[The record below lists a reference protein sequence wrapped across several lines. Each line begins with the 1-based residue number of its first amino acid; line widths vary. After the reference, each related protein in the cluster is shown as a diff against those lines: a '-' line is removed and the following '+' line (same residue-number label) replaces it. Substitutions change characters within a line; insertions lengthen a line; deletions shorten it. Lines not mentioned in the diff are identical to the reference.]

1 VIPWTPQL
9 LLVSLIVAG
18 AAMLKGVTG
27 FGFPLVA
34 VPLLSTIL
42 GPRVAIPMLAIP
54 TMLSNVI
61 VVRRGGGSRPTVP
74 LVVILAGLGVGTVA
88 GALLIKTLD
97 QRLLSVLV
105 GAVSLLYVAATA
117 FRLTT
122 LIPRRAGE
130 RAAPVIGLVA
140 GVIGGATGIFAPF
153 LASYLHL
160 LGLAKRE
167 FVFWITMM
175 FFVSNI
181 VQITSYLHLGLYAGA
196 VWGLSLVQC
205 VPMAVGTW
213 SGLLVQDRLSPQM
226 FNRVVLGIV
235 FLSSL
240 NLLAHGFMR

>member
-1 VIPWTPQL
+1 MTFGPSDL
-9 LLVSLIVAG
+9 LLVSVIVAG
-18 AAMLKGVTG
+18 AATLKGVTG

-42 GPRVAIPMLAIP
+42 GPRVAIPMIAIP

-61 VVRRGGGSRPTVP
+61 VVSRGGGSRATVA
-74 LVVILAGLGVGTVA
+74 LVGILAGLALGTIA

-105 GAVSLLYVAATA
+105 GGVTLLYVAATA

-122 LIPRRAGE
+122 LIPPALGE
-130 RAAPVIGLVA
+130 RAAPAIGLLA
-140 GVIGGATGIFAPF
+140 GLIGGATGIFAPF

-160 LGLAKRE
+160 MRLAKRE

-175 FFVSNI
+175 FFVSNV
-181 VQITSYLHLGLYAGA
+181 VQIGSYYHLGLYAGA
-196 VWGLSLVQC
+196 VLAMSLAEC
-205 VPMAVGTW
+205 IPMAVGTW
-213 SGLLVQDRLSPQM
+213 SGLVLQDRLDPVS
-226 FNRVVLGIV
+226 FNRVVLAIV

-240 NLLAHGFMR
+240 NLLVRGFIR

>member
-1 VIPWTPQL
+1 MIHGPAEL
-9 LLVSLIVAG
+9 LLVSVIVAG
-18 AAMLKGVTG
+18 AATVKGVTG

-42 GPRVAIPMLAIP
+42 GPRIAIPMVAIP
-54 TMLSNVI
+54 TMLSNLI
-61 VVRRGGGSRPTVP
+61 VVSRGGASRATAALMGV
-74 LVVILAGLGVGTVA
+74 LTGLGIGTVA

-97 QRLLSVLV
+97 QRLLSALV
-105 GAVSLLYVAATA
+105 GGVTLLYVAATA

-122 LIPRRAGE
+122 LIPRAAGD
-130 RAAPVIGLVA
+130 RAAPAIGLLA

-160 LGLAKRE
+160 MRLAKRE

-175 FFVSNI
+175 FFISNI
-181 VQITSYLHLGLYAGA
+181 VQIASYLHLGLYAGA
-196 VWGLSLVQC
+196 VLGMALVQC

-213 SGLLVQDRLSPQM
+213 SGLVLQDRLSPET

-235 FLSSL
+235 SL
-240 NLLAHGFMR
+240 ASLTLLARGIIR